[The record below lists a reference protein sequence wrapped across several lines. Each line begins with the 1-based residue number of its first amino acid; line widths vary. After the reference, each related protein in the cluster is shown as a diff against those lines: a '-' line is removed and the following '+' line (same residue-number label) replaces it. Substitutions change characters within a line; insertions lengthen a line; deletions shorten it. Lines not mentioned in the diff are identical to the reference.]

1 MASISGS
8 LAEAYVMKKIYE
20 EKMNRACAEEEAE
33 TKKKKKKSP
42 GGSDSGRKRSVMKIF
57 RLRNKVHPNRSQPA
71 MDPPAKSKM
80 QDSL

>member
-8 LAEAYVMKKIYE
+8 LAEAYVMKKMYE

-33 TKKKKKKSP
+33 TKKKKSP
-42 GGSDSGRKRSVMKIF
+42 GGSDSGKKRSVMKIF

-71 MDPPAKSKM
+71 MDPAAKICESE
-80 QDSL
+80 SH